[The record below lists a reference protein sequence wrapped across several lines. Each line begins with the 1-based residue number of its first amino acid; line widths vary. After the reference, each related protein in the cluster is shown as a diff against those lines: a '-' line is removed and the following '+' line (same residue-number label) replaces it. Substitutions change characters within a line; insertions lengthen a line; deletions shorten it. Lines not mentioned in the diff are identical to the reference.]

1 MKIYSQFYDIPEIA
15 GMSVGD
21 AKTMWEQFVAKDR
34 WFKFFRRLLI
44 APVALAVLPLFQ
56 RLFPTEDY
64 FPSGFVAFIVAMEMV
79 LALDRPFQVFLF
91 RRTFTKSLQPKL
103 TEAQL

>member
-1 MKIYSQFYDIPEIA
+1 MRISSEFHDIPEMA

-34 WFKFFRRLLI
+34 WFKSFRRLLI
-44 APVALAVLPLFQ
+44 APVALALLPPFQFLFSADSY
-56 RLFPTEDY
+56 LPNLA
-64 FPSGFVAFIVAMEMV
+64 AFIVAMEMV

-91 RRTFTKSLQPKL
+91 RRTLTKESA
-103 TEAQL
+103 T

>member
-1 MKIYSQFYDIPEIA
+1 MKISSEFYDIPEMA

-34 WFKFFRRLLI
+34 RLKFFRRLLI
-44 APVALAVLPLFQ
+44 APVALALWPLFQ
-56 RLFPTEDY
+56 LLFPADGY
-64 FPSGFVAFIVAMEMV
+64 LPILAVFIVAMEMV